1 MDART
6 QRGER
11 MTEKPYVRLSTI
23 EFQEVIKIY
32 SENKHLKQTIEKLK
46 KENEE
51 LKDEV
56 YEEIDNALTVLRDLY
71 EDTPLTS
78 QKKMNNLYNRLES
91 LRDELK

>member
-1 MDART
+1 
-6 QRGER
+6 
-11 MTEKPYVRLSTI
+11 MTEKPYVRLSAI

-56 YEEIDNALTVLRDLY
+56 YEEIDNALTVLMDLY
-71 EDTPLTS
+71 EDTPLKS